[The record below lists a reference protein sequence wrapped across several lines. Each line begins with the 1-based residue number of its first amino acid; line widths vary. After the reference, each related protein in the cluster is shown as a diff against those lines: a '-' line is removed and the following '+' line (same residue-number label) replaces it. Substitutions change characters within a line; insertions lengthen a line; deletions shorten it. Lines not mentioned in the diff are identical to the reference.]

1 MRDLNEFRIYYN
13 QTIHP
18 ELMRLDRQRRR
29 LLRLIFFSGV
39 ALIALLIFQLY
50 VDILLVTLT
59 LSIPIAIYIYFLTKQ
74 VKKFRLD
81 FKPKVVNLILDF
93 MKESIN
99 FRRMSYDPNKFIP
112 KEMFMTSRIFG
123 VNPAVYEG
131 EDYIEG
137 RVDEVEFQ
145 LSELNVKE
153 FSRVRNRLNYVF
165 QGVFLHAELKQPLN
179 GMVVILPRQF
189 RQYLTRT
196 IKYLNLSNTADM
208 DGFIKSDAFRN
219 TFLTYAT
226 VNVKIGEVLPDYMQQ
241 VFVNY
246 VKRTGKQIYVS
257 FKGKHLFIAITNP
270 KDMLEPHIFQSNVS
284 FDLIREF
291 FEDIQTVVS
300 LVEEFD
306 NHH

>member
-1 MRDLNEFRIYYN
+1 MRDLKEFRIYYN
-13 QTIHP
+13 RTIHP

-29 LLRLIFFSGV
+29 LLRLIFFSSII
-39 ALIALLIFQLY
+39 LIALILFELY
-50 VDILLVTLT
+50 LNILVITLT
-59 LSIPIAIYIYFLTKQ
+59 LMIPIGLYIFYLVQQ
-74 VKKFRLD
+74 VQKFRLN

-99 FRRMSYDPNKFIP
+99 FRRMTYQPDKFIP
-112 KEMFMTSRIFG
+112 LNMFMDSRIFG
-123 VNPAVYEG
+123 VRPAVYEG

-153 FSRVRNRLNYVF
+153 FSRVRSRLNYVF
-165 QGVFLHAELKQPLN
+165 RGVFLHAELKDPLN
-179 GMVVILPRQF
+179 GKVLILPRQY
-189 RQYLTRT
+189 RQFLTRT
-196 IKYLNLSNTADM
+196 IKYFNLENAKDM
-208 DGFIKSDAFRN
+208 DGFIKSHDFRE

-226 VNVKIGEVLPDYMQQ
+226 VNVKIGEVLPDYLQN
-241 VFVNY
+241 VFVDY
-246 VKRTGKQIYVS
+246 VQRTGKEIYLS
-257 FKGKHLFIAITNP
+257 FQKKHLYIAITNP
-270 KDMLEPHIFQSNVS
+270 KDILEPYLFQSNVS

-291 FEDIQTVVS
+291 FEDIQMVVN